1 MDSRKHEARV
11 AGVLYLLMAA
21 AAVIAYT
28 YVPTWSM
35 VGGDAGA
42 TAQKIAASPMSYR
55 MGVMSDLAGQILFV
69 LLVLTLYR
77 LLKGVSRLLKNP
89 LPGIANDDPPW

>member
-1 MDSRKHEARV
+1 
-11 AGVLYLLMAA
+11 
-21 AAVIAYT
+21 
-28 YVPTWSM
+28 
-35 VGGDAGA
+35 
-42 TAQKIAASPMSYR
+42 MSYR